1 MKNSFKIFA
10 FVVVM
15 LTALY
20 ACEVDE
26 EISSPV
32 NDKGVITN
40 DHSNSGGG
48 GDDEEPIIHL
58 EDSCSNNC
66 P

>member
-1 MKNSFKIFA
+1 M
-10 FVVVM
+10 VM
-15 LTALY
+15 FTALS

-26 EISSPV
+26 GTPTPL

-40 DHSNSGGG
+40 GNSNSGGG

-58 EDSCSNNC
+58 EDSTSTY

>member
-1 MKNSFKIFA
+1 
-10 FVVVM
+10 M

>member
-1 MKNSFKIFA
+1 MKNPLKIYA
-10 FVVVM
+10 FVLVM
-15 LTALY
+15 FTALS

-26 EISSPV
+26 GTPTPL

-40 DHSNSGGG
+40 GNSNSGGG

-58 EDSCSNNC
+58 EDSTSTY